1 MNKKIFCFMFIS
13 LVFAIFLSS
22 CTPLQSPKNKPPV
35 AKITVYPAIMPVWQT
50 FSNIAFKGT
59 DSYDPDGTIISY
71 RWDFGDGSKIE
82 EGEEVKHTFTTPGI
96 YMVTLTVT
104 DDRGS
109 TGTDTQEIGVVPP
122 GGPPVSSAGVFV

>member
-1 MNKKIFCFMFIS
+1 MFI
-13 LVFAIFLSS
+13 LLAFTLFLSS
-22 CTPLQSPKNKPPV
+22 CTPLQSPINKPPV
-35 AKITVYPAIMPVWQT
+35 AKITVYPAIKPVWKT
-50 FSNIAFKGT
+50 FSIITFKGS

-109 TGTDTQEIGVVPP
+109 TGTDTREIGVVSP
-122 GGPPVSSAGVFV
+122 GGPPVSSAGVMV